1 MDKLQQI
8 KLKLARSVY
17 IIKINIHKC
26 DLYVQNKVLFVIY
39 LYTHL
44 FIHYTFAP
52 IYVIFNLGRI
62 FEEKGGK
69 IRKHNI

>member
-8 KLKLARSVY
+8 RLKLARSVY

-26 DLYVQNKVLFVIY
+26 DLYVKNKVLFVTHAFIY
-39 LYTHL
+39 T
-44 FIHYTFAP
+44 FTFAP

-62 FEEKGGK
+62 FEEK
-69 IRKHNI
+69 